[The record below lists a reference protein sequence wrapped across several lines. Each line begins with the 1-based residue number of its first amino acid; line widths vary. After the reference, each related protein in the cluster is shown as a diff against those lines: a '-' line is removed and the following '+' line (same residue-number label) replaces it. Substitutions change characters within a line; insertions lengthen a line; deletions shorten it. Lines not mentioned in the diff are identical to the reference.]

1 MDGVVNLTAMLLR
14 LPPSIARFRA
24 LLVAPLASLFL
35 AFAPDEPPL
44 AAPVV
49 QRWREQ
55 LAAGRVQAAQE
66 TVAAMV
72 AAPHS
77 RAGLLLYEA
86 ALRAERRIA
95 RADAKQPDLARERAA
110 LLAERAAADPSA
122 TSVRRRLDERL
133 ALLERDEVEQAAL
146 RQVEERLREVARAGY
161 RRVVALLLDDA
172 ADELAR
178 LLLQELVEERE
189 LVADLLLIELL
200 GAVRSPRVMVPLME
214 LLRDK
219 AVAVELKITA
229 LVALGRRG
237 DPGATPAAA
246 MALGHADWRVQVE
259 AVEALRRFHQP
270 SSIALLIQQL
280 ERADGRLR
288 DDLGRALVSLTGQRF
303 AADAATWRRWWA
315 EAGGSFVPP
324 PAPAAPLLA
333 NAADTANAPE
343 SAADGA
349 AGGATGGATGG
360 TQFFGVG
367 SFSKRVVFVVDLSGS
382 MREPAPRGTDRS
394 AARTKLEVAASQLA
408 AALAALPSDARFE
421 VITYADTASAVFGA
435 LELADDAHRQQA
447 LAAVRARATGQG
459 TNLFGALEAAFA
471 VGESAKRR
479 GSGGPAVDTIFFL
492 TDGQPTAGRIVA
504 PERILSAVA
513 DWNRT
518 RRVRLHAIG
527 IGAHDRAF
535 LAALAEQNSGTY
547 VAR

>member
-1 MDGVVNLTAMLLR
+1 MLLR
-14 LPPSIARFRA
+14 LPPPIARLRA
-24 LLVAPLASLFL
+24 LLIAPLASLLL

-44 AAPVV
+44 AATVV

-66 TVAAMV
+66 AVAAMV

-189 LVADLLLIELL
+189 AVADLLLIELL

-214 LLRDK
+214 LVRDK
-219 AVAVELKITA
+219 ATAVELKIAA

-237 DPGATPAAA
+237 DAGATPAAA

-280 ERADGRLR
+280 DRADGRLR

-333 NAADTANAPE
+333 TAADPASGAE
-343 SAADGA
+343 GAAAGA
-349 AGGATGGATGG
+349 DAGGAGG

-367 SFSKRVVFVVDLSGS
+367 SFSKRLVFVVDLSGS

-408 AALAALPSDARFE
+408 AAIAALPSDARFE

-447 LAAVRARATGQG
+447 LAAVRGRGTGQG

-504 PERILSAVA
+504 PERILAAVA

-527 IGAHDRAF
+527 IGSHDRAF